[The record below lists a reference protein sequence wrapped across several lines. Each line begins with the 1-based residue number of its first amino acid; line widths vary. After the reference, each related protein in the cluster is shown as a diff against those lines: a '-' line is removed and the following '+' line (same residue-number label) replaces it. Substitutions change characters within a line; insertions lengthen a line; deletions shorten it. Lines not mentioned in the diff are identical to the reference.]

1 MSLRSRI
8 LAGLAC
14 ICICLFGYL
23 TVCRLHAGPLVN
35 SQLPP
40 AMYGGLLFVLLA
52 VNPLLKALRVRPLS
66 SRELVGITGAALV
79 CGALCG
85 WGLAECLP
93 TSAVLPHHYAR
104 VKPGWKDAQVL
115 QYAPRFMLVDPSADE
130 SRTVDGYITGLGE
143 PGQSLPLSRVPWGAW
158 VRPLLF
164 WLPLMACAT
173 LATFGLAAVFHTQ
186 WSEHEQLPYPI
197 AAFVSA
203 LLPERDGETR
213 GRMFR
218 DGLFWAGF
226 GCAFLIMLNN
236 GLLVPLFPRVF
247 IPVRLRFDFMPFA
260 KCFPTLLLSTKGAH
274 LFRPYILFPLVGF
287 AYFLATDVS
296 FTLAF
301 TPIVYCWIA
310 GILAGYGIQMRAGRL
325 MALSPELFVFAGGYF
340 GILVLVFYTG
350 RRYYWMALRRGLG
363 LAAADQVQDHAV
375 WGMRVFLGATV
386 GFLALLMCTGLDWY
400 LALLYTFFMLMVFT
414 VVSRMIAETGAYKI
428 DTFIFPGVL
437 AWAGFG
443 AAALG
448 PRTLLIMFLVSSV
461 VVSTPGWCAMPFL
474 GQVLRLNERIG
485 ETPRSMCRWA
495 VAALVLA
502 LLVGVPAI
510 IYWQYVGGLPRGGWP
525 RMVARYPFATVL
537 EIVHQLKGQGLLE
550 QSQQLHGLQRLAH
563 LSPRWPYLGAF
574 ALCAALAV
582 GCGLGRH
589 KFARWPVH
597 PVAFV
602 FLGSTASAVFWF
614 SFFLG
619 GLVKTVLTHYGGGR
633 AYERAK
639 PLMIGLVAGHLL
651 AEFVRFAVAAIRAL

>member
-8 LAGLAC
+8 LAALVC

-40 AMYGGLLFVLLA
+40 VMYGALLLVLLGL
-52 VNPLLKALRVRPLS
+52 NPLLKAVGIRPLNA
-66 SRELVGITGAALV
+66 RELVCITGVALV

-93 TSAVLPHHYAR
+93 TSAVLPHHYSR
-104 VKPGWKDAQVL
+104 LEPGWQDEQVL
-115 QYAPRFMLVDPSADE
+115 RYAPRFMLVDPYADE
-130 SRTVDGYITGLGE
+130 SRTINGYVTGLAE
-143 PGQSLPLSRVPWGAW
+143 PGESLPVSRVPWRAW
-158 VRPLLF
+158 SRPLLF

-197 AAFVSA
+197 AAFVGA
-203 LLPERDGETR
+203 LLPAHEGETR
-213 GRMFR
+213 SRMFHDR
-218 DGLFWAGF
+218 LFWAGL
-226 GCAFLIMLNN
+226 GCVFLIMLNN
-236 GLLVPLFPRVF
+236 RVLVPLFPQAF

-260 KCFPTLLLSTKGAH
+260 KCFPTLLLSVKGAH

-287 AYFLATDVS
+287 AYLLPTDVS

-301 TPIVYCWIA
+301 TPIVYCWMA
-310 GILAGYGIQMRAGRL
+310 GILAGYGIQVRAGRL
-325 MALSPELFVFAGGYF
+325 MALSPELFIFAGGYF
-340 GILVLVFYTG
+340 GILVLTLYTG

-363 LAAADQVQDHAV
+363 LDAADDVQDHAV
-375 WGMRVFLGATV
+375 WGMRVFMCSTA
-386 GFLALLMCTGLDWY
+386 GFVTLLICTGLDWY
-400 LALLYTFFMLMVFT
+400 LALIYTFLMLMVFT
-414 VVSRMIAETGAYKI
+414 VVSRMVAETGAYKI

-437 AWAGFG
+437 VWAGFG

-461 VVSTPGWCAMPFL
+461 VVSTPGWSAMPFL
-474 GQVLRLNERIG
+474 TQVLRLGERIRA
-485 ETPRSMCRWA
+485 TPESMSRWA
-495 VAALVLA
+495 VTALGLTLVL
-502 LLVGVPAI
+502 GVPAI
-510 IYWQYVGGLPRGGWP
+510 IYWQYAGGLPRGGWP

-537 EIVHQLKGQGLLE
+537 EVVHQLRGQGLLE

-563 LSPRWPYLGAF
+563 ISPRWPYLGAF
-574 ALCAALAV
+574 GLCAVLAL

-602 FLGSTASAVFWF
+602 FLGSTVSAVYWF

-619 GLVKTVLTHYGGGR
+619 GLIKTVLTRYGGAS
-633 AYERAK
+633 AYDRAK

-651 AEFVRFAVAAIRAL
+651 AELVRFAVAAVHPL